1 MFEAYVAK
9 YLKTKW
15 ALVTNIGTIVPGD
28 LHYGRKTGA
37 GTPYARFTLS
47 TQKIQHISDGV
58 RHAHYSIQLEVYSE
72 NTSEADLLA
81 IGAALDIQTSA
92 TSSLLAVLL
101 AGVGSAIS
109 SGGGAPG
116 GTLMYAWRTTPPSS
130 ETLQT
135 DEERRSGRD
144 THVTKWAAKL
154 GVQWG

>member
-9 YLKTKW
+9 FVKAKW
-15 ALVTNIGTIVPGD
+15 ASVTNIGTIAPGS
-28 LHYGRKTGA
+28 LHYGRKA
-37 GTPYARFTLS
+37 GSGMPYGRFTLS

-58 RHAHYSIQLEVYSE
+58 RHAHYSVQLEVYSE
-72 NTSEADLLA
+72 NTTEADLLA

-92 TSSLLAVLL
+92 TSSLLAALL
-101 AGVGSAIS
+101 AGVGTAIS
-109 SGGGAPG
+109 SGLGTPG
-116 GTLMYAWRTTPPSS
+116 GTLIYAWRTAPTSS

-135 DEERRSGRD
+135 DEERRAGRD